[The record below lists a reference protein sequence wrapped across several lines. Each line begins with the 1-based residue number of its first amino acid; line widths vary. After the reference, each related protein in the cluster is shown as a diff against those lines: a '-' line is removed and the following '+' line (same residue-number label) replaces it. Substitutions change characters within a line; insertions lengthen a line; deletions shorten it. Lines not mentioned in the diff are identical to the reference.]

1 MIELGQ
7 VRVFGPGDP
16 APEARQ
22 PGRSPAEQRLL
33 APDHPFLRHGRWR
46 AFADGDEREPGARI
60 VASVDPRQRTA
71 AGPLGCLAFATFTP
85 GASAGGSADDPV
97 TPAARRVLAAA
108 EGWLRGQGAVVVR
121 APVQLSTWYGH
132 RVVTGGFPDEGG
144 VAPFPLEPRADRAL
158 VALLEA
164 GGFTPAH
171 HAVSCLVDPRVVIAQ
186 AGPALARA
194 ARGGL
199 RDRAIRLDDLD
210 AELELLHR
218 LSTEIFRGT
227 WGLSEIDLEEFAAI
241 YRPFAG
247 VADPALIRVLEEP
260 GEGPVG
266 FALGL
271 GDVAGPGPVSPG
283 GPAFVLKTIGVTA
296 GARRR
301 HPGLGAA
308 LTAMVHRAALE
319 RGYVAGIHAL
329 MARGSVAHRM
339 SLRWGRE
346 IRAYATF
353 ERRLS

>member
-1 MIELGQ
+1 MIE
-7 VRVFGPGDP
+7 FGPGDP
-16 APEARQ
+16 APEAWQ

-33 APDHPFLRHGRWR
+33 APDHPFLQHGRWR
-46 AFADGDEREPGARI
+46 GFADGDELEPAARI

-71 AGPLGCLAFATFTP
+71 AGPLGCLGFATLP
-85 GASAGGSADDPV
+85 PGGSAGDAV
-97 TPAARRVLAAA
+97 TPAARRVLGAAVN
-108 EGWLRGQGAVVVR
+108 WLHGQGAVVVR

-132 RVVTGGFPDEGG
+132 RVVTGGYPDEGG
-144 VAPFPLEPRADRAL
+144 PPPFPLEPKADRAL

-164 GGFTPAH
+164 GGFSPAH
-171 HAVSCLVDPRVVIAQ
+171 HAVSCLVDPHAVVAQ
-186 AGPALARA
+186 AGPALTRA
-194 ARGGL
+194 AHGGL
-199 RDRAIRLDDLD
+199 RDRAIRLDDID
-210 AELELLHR
+210 AELARLHR

-241 YRPFAG
+241 YRAFAG
-247 VADPALIRVLEEP
+247 VADAGLIRILEEP
-260 GEGPVG
+260 GGAAVG

-271 GDVAGPGPVSPG
+271 GSVAGPGPASPG

-296 GARRR
+296 EARRR

-308 LTAMVHRAALE
+308 LAAMVHRTALE

-329 MARGSVAHRM
+329 MARGSMAHRM

-353 ERRLS
+353 ERGLS

>member
-16 APEARQ
+16 APETWQ

-46 AFADGDEREPGARI
+46 AFADEEERIPAARI
-60 VASVDPRQRTA
+60 VASIDPRQRTD
-71 AGPLGCLAFATFTP
+71 AGPIGCLGFATLPP
-85 GASAGGSADDPV
+85 GASAGDPV

-108 EGWLRGQGAVVVR
+108 VDWLRGQGAVVVR

-132 RVVTGGFPDEGG
+132 RVVTGRFPDEGG
-144 VAPFPLEPRADRAL
+144 VAPFPLEPHADRAL
-158 VALLEA
+158 LALLEA
-164 GGFTPAH
+164 SGFTPAR
-171 HAVSCLVDPRVVIAQ
+171 HAVSCLVDPRVVVAQ
-186 AGPALARA
+186 AGPALTRA

-199 RDRAIRLDDLD
+199 RVRALRLVVLD
-210 AELELLHR
+210 AVVGLLHG
-218 LSTEIFRGT
+218 LSAEIFRGT

-260 GEGPVG
+260 GGDPVG

-271 GDVAGPGPVSPG
+271 GEVAGAGRASPG
-283 GPAFVLKTIGVTA
+283 GPVFVLKTIGVTA
-296 GARRR
+296 EARRR

-319 RGYVAGIHAL
+319 RGYAAGIHAL
-329 MARGSVAHRM
+329 MARGSNAHRL
-339 SLRWGRE
+339 SLRWGPE

-353 ERRLS
+353 ERRL